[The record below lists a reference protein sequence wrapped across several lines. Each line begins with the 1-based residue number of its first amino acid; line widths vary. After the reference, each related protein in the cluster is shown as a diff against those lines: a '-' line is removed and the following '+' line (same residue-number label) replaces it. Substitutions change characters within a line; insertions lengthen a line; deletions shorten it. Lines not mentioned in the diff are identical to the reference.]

1 MSDEAF
7 TLKITGLD
15 QLVKALKVK
24 APVARVG
31 ILGDKTVREPSEGEQ
46 KTLTNAEVGA
56 AHEFGTSALPKRSFL
71 IEPIRDN
78 LDKEM
83 MKSGALDK
91 QVLADV
97 VKQGSVVS
105 WVKTIASLAEGIV
118 LDAFDTAGFGKWKAW
133 KNLNYTNNAGQI
145 LVDTK
150 QLRDSI
156 SSEVKE

>member
-7 TLKITGLD
+7 ALKITGLD

-24 APVARVG
+24 PPVARVG
-31 ILGDKTVREPSEGEQ
+31 ILGDKTVREPAEGEE

-56 AHEFGTSALPKRSFL
+56 AHEFGTPTIPKRSFL

-78 LDKEM
+78 LEKEM
-83 MKSGALDK
+83 LKSGALDK
-91 QVLADV
+91 KVLAEV
-97 VKQGSVVS
+97 VKQGSVIP
-105 WVKTIASLAEGIV
+105 WVKKVAALAEGIV
-118 LDAFDTAGFGKWKAW
+118 LDAFDTSGFGKWKAW
-133 KNLNYTNNAGQI
+133 KNPNYKNNAGQI

-156 SSEVKE
+156 SSEVRE